1 MTKQPA
7 VYMLANKRNGTIYV
21 GVTSDLV
28 QRVWQHRND
37 IVQGFTAKYKVHIL
51 VYYELF
57 EDMLTAIGREK
68 QLKKVASCVEDGSHR
83 KNEPWMG

>member
-1 MTKQPA
+1 MEA
-7 VYMLANKRNGTIYV
+7 VYV

-68 QLKKVASCVEDGSHR
+68 QLKKWRRAW
-83 KNEPWMG
+83 KMGLIEKTNPGWADLWPQIID